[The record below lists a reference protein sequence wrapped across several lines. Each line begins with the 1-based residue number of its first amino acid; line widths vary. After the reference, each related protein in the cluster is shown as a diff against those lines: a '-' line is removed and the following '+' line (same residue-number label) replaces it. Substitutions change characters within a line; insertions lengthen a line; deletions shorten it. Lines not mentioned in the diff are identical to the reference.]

1 MGPESNIGGMVG
13 CGYPSHCTYSLW
25 VIYLSQDHYHQVQ
38 LILAAHL
45 SSSLTGKVD
54 PLFSHVCHLFT
65 LAFVAVTS
73 LFAELAPWQPTWLS
87 AQMPLR
93 PPFGGH
99 RNLWAS
105 FIRAISRAQKNL
117 SRLCQFIPCRTT
129 KFTQKWP
136 CPEYRWDLEP
146 RSLFPYVL
154 PILIIL

>member
-1 MGPESNIGGMVG
+1 MGSESNIGGIVG

-45 SSSLTGKVD
+45 SSALTGKVD

-73 LFAELAPWQPTWLS
+73 LFAELPHGSLLDFQPRCLWG
-87 AQMPLR
+87 PLLEATETSG
-93 PPFGGH
+93 PH
-99 RNLWAS
+99 SL
-105 FIRAISRAQKNL
+105 RAIRRAQKNL

-136 CPEYRWDLEP
+136 CPEYRWNLEP
-146 RSLFPYVL
+146 TSLFPYVL
-154 PILIIL
+154 PIPIIL